1 MAVRRPVVQ
10 AAELDRLILSVSDPI
25 GRLKG
30 TYVARYLHYGET
42 ATFASSKSKP
52 VPVAKRSTCADR
64 DPWYDLTYTRRGHL
78 VWTKSQQCRHIVV
91 HNTGGLIVNCNLY
104 DVSVL
109 DPQNRPPALVAT
121 VLNST
126 LVGFWKCFYGRYA
139 GTEGNLKTEVVD
151 VALLEVPDPIHARP
165 AVRSALTSAFA
176 SLCSRDTGELVEEEL
191 KACHSAERAAKLAAG
206 PPSLPWEL
214 RQPDRR
220 ALDLAVLEL
229 LGVDS
234 PTERERLCDE
244 LYREVAAH
252 FRRIRLV
259 EIQKQEQRSRTAD
272 EDRAADL
279 AGLLKRWMLHGRPA
293 VGATAEPPQ

>member
-1 MAVRRPVVQ
+1 
-10 AAELDRLILSVSDPI
+10 
-25 GRLKG
+25 
-30 TYVARYLHYGET
+30 
-42 ATFASSKSKP
+42 
-52 VPVAKRSTCADR
+52 
-64 DPWYDLTYTRRGHL
+64 
-78 VWTKSQQCRHIVV
+78 
-91 HNTGGLIVNCNLY
+91 
-104 DVSVL
+104 
-109 DPQNRPPALVAT
+109 
-121 VLNST
+121 
-126 LVGFWKCFYGRYA
+126 
-139 GTEGNLKTEVVD
+139 
-151 VALLEVPDPIHARP
+151 
-165 AVRSALTSAFA
+165 VRSALTSAFA